1 MNDRLDLLV
10 TDWLRADAP
19 AEASPRTLEGALA
32 RVATA
37 SQERYVTQRLL
48 GDRIGRRRDVRLALV
63 LGLLVLAI
71 AGAFAIAGALL
82 REQPKPVG
90 PLSNGSIVFRA
101 NGAAGSDLSGPV
113 VDVRAGESD
122 MFAVEV
128 GGQPRRIVGDDL
140 DHDIQ
145 MCPTV
150 SPDGTRLAYLA
161 LDSTTITPT
170 PAPVPAGQ
178 SFGPNPSY
186 VGPLSLWFEIVGLDA
201 NGTPSGEARRI
212 AIPPT
217 ADGGVGCPRWS
228 PDGTRL
234 AFTIDLP
241 EGGRQL
247 FVVGPDATLTTL
259 ARGGAFD
266 WGPDGRQMVVGDI
279 AAWLVP
285 VDGGAARTL
294 IGVVPNAVAWS
305 PDGSRI
311 AIRTPVELLVVTPDG
326 RVVFR
331 GSRPQDDSPVV
342 LWAPDGSRLAEA
354 YGGRIHL
361 TTPDGTRSTTLE
373 IDVAAL
379 FPDATPDADFTPGIG
394 LVAWS
399 PDSRRLLLTA
409 SPMFDQ
415 NALITVDPD
424 GHEPPVVVL
433 GPSLALRGVRAQQA
447 SWQGVGR

>member
-10 TDWLRADAP
+10 TDWLRGDAP

-37 SQERYVTQRLL
+37 SQERYLTQRLL

-63 LGLLVLAI
+63 LGLLLLAI

-82 REQPKPVG
+82 QKQPKPVV

-101 NGAAGSDLSGPV
+101 NGAAGADLSRQL
-113 VDVRAGESD
+113 VDARAGESD

-128 GGQPRRIVGDDL
+128 GGQPRRIVGDDV

-178 SFGPNPSY
+178 TFGPNPSS

-201 NGTPSGEARRI
+201 SGTPIGEGRRI

-241 EGGRQL
+241 QGGRQL
-247 FVVGPDATLTTL
+247 FVAGPDATLTTL
-259 ARGGAFD
+259 ARGGTFD
-266 WGPDGRQMVVGDI
+266 WGPDGRQLVVGDT

-285 VDGGAARTL
+285 VDGSAAQPL

-311 AIRTPVELLVVTPDG
+311 AIRTPVELLVVTPDSG
-326 RVVFR
+326 VVFR
-331 GSRPQDDSPVV
+331 QSRPQDDSPVM
-342 LWAPDGSRLAEA
+342 LWAPDASRLAEA
-354 YGGRIHL
+354 YGGKIHL
-361 TTPDGTRSTTLE
+361 TTPDGTQSTTLD

-394 LVAWS
+394 LVAWA

-424 GHEPPVVVL
+424 GQASPVVVL
-433 GPSLALRGVRAQQA
+433 GPSLALRGVQAQQA